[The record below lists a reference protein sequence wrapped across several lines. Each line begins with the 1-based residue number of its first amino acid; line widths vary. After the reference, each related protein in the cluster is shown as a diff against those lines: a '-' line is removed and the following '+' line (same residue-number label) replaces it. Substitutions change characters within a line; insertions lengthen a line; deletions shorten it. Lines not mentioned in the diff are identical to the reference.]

1 MSLAHALRRNMLKA
15 KARRLFIEIKA
26 APSTRFR
33 GPNHARRLARL
44 ERDFH
49 STMAK
54 LAEVDPA
61 AAELLKEGAA
71 LREAITESS
80 NTIKFV
86 DRT

>member
-1 MSLAHALRRNMLKA
+1 MSLARALRRNMLKA

-33 GPNHARRLARL
+33 GPEHARRLVRL

-61 AAELLKEGAA
+61 ARKLLDDGEAA
-71 LREAITESS
+71 D
-80 NTIKFV
+80 K
-86 DRT
+86 

>member
-1 MSLAHALRRNMLKA
+1 MSLADALRRNLLKR
-15 KARRLFIEIKA
+15 KARRLFVEIKA

-33 GPNHARRLARL
+33 GPDHARRIARL

-61 AAELLKEGAA
+61 ARKLLDDGKAA
-71 LREAITESS
+71 DGQSPGE
-80 NTIKFV
+80 
-86 DRT
+86 